1 MTRVDAHLH
10 LWRTVAGETP
20 HVHTIVP
27 PQTDV
32 PVDWARHVMHDHAM
46 DRAVLVQPVFPGEDN
61 SYIARS
67 CHRLTGAGARPVCVV
82 DPRVPRTNARLAVR
96 RQGCRGLR
104 LRPHTRSR
112 KRPFFTHP
120 STYPL
125 WEAAD
130 RLRIV
135 ISLLAG
141 PPHIAMIDACTSQYP
156 DVRIILDHLAY
167 PDPAAGPKS
176 ADFRRLLELASHA
189 NVFVKVSGYH
199 HFSQEP
205 FPFHDCW
212 ELFRSVYDHFGAN
225 RLLWG
230 SDFPHV
236 LRTTDYASC
245 ISMLTDALPRLT
257 TAEREHVM
265 GFKYSATLLADG
277 STGGESAR
285 AAGVRRIT
293 GGLTPGFKQRGQQG
307 KVAIGHES
315 DAITG

>member
-1 MTRVDAHLH
+1 MTRVDSHLH
-10 LWRTVAGETP
+10 VWRAVAGETP

-32 PVDWARHVMHDHAM
+32 PVDWARHVMHDHAI

-61 SYIARS
+61 SYVAKCAR
-67 CHRLTGAGARPVCVV
+67 ADPARFAAVCVV
-82 DPRVPRTNARLAVR
+82 DPRVPGAEERLADWA

-104 LRPHTRSR
+104 LRPHLAAEEAI
-112 KRPFFTHP
+112 FGAP

-141 PPHIAMIDACTSQYP
+141 PRHIAMIDTLAAQYP
-156 DVRIILDHLAY
+156 NVPIILDHLAY
-167 PDPAAGPKS
+167 PDPAAGAKS
-176 ADFRRLLELASHA
+176 ADFRRLLMLASHA

-199 HFSQEP
+199 HFSHEP

-212 ELFRSVYDHFGAN
+212 EPLRSAYDHFGAN

-236 LRTTDYASC
+236 LRASDYASC
-245 ISMLTDALPRLT
+245 LSMLTDALPRLT
-257 TAEREHVM
+257 TAERESMMGLNALQLYWPMQPPAPNPHVPP
-265 GFKYSATLLADG
+265 A
-277 STGGESAR
+277 
-285 AAGVRRIT
+285 
-293 GGLTPGFKQRGQQG
+293 
-307 KVAIGHES
+307 S
-315 DAITG
+315 DALPGD